1 MKLFPKKELCIVII
15 IMATLAHLSVGQSDC
30 SPVFTLPNVLKGT
43 SCLFRPGI
51 PAIQQRLIADKLL
64 LILFRHVQW
73 AASYRL
79 QYCYLHSGISQLA
92 IQLSNSSLNF
102 YLDV

>member
-1 MKLFPKKELCIVII
+1 MKLYPKEELYIVII
-15 IMATLAHLSVGQSDC
+15 IMTSLAHLSVGQSDC
-30 SPVFTLPNVLKGT
+30 SPAFTLPNILKGT
-43 SCLFRPGI
+43 ACLFRPSI
-51 PAIQQRLIADKLL
+51 AAVQQRHIANKLI

-79 QYCYLHSGISQLA
+79 QYCYLYSGISQLA
-92 IQLSNSSLNF
+92 IQLSSSSLNF